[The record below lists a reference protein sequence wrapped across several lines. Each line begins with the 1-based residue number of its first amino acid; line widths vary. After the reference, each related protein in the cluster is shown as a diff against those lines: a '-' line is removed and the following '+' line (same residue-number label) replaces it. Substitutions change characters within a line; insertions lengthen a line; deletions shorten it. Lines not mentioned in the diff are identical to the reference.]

1 MNAFNIYLNLCTNNI
16 HNYSIPSS
24 TTVKFVVPTSSSMGG
39 SCHGALLDVC
49 VSVVLS
55 YVCLCLR
62 RLFSAFSD
70 TVLIYGRWWLR
81 RLTIMSK
88 NINI

>member
-1 MNAFNIYLNLCTNNI
+1 MNAFNIDLKLCTNNI

-24 TTVKFVVPTSSSMGG
+24 TTVKFVAPTSSSMGG
-39 SCHGALLDVC
+39 WCHGALLDVC
-49 VSVVLS
+49 GSVVLF

-62 RLFSAFSD
+62 RLFSAFWD
-70 TVLIYGRWWLR
+70 NVLIYGRLCLR

-88 NINI
+88 KI